1 MNKKDEKLDAV
12 INHQVAGPWREKF
25 LGGLDPMAIPLV
37 ELDRMIAETK
47 GAPLRNF
54 LHGVLYA
61 RASMTQANKRS

>member
-1 MNKKDEKLDAV
+1 MSNKDEKLDAV
-12 INHQVAGPWREKF
+12 INHQVVGPWREKF
-25 LGGLDPMAIPLV
+25 LNGLDPMSIPLV

-61 RASMTQANKRS
+61 RAAAANAKRS